1 MPNPIET
8 EVQPHHDAEE
18 LLPWYVTGQLEADE
32 RAMVDDHLSSCAHC
46 RRQLAFERQMVEELA
61 GLTPEVDT
69 GWERLRRRLE
79 APQPIAP
86 MVPSRPR
93 QSLWDKVAL
102 GLAETWQM
110 LTRPA
115 VAALAT
121 AQVAFVAIAGT
132 ILFSLS
138 QPAYQALGS
147 APAPKSANVI
157 AMFRA
162 DTTQSQMRDL
172 LRANGASV
180 VGGPTSTDAFLLR
193 VPGGTRQ
200 SALTRLRSDKH
211 VLMAQP
217 IDGGTS

>member
-8 EVQPHHDAEE
+8 QLEPHHDAEE
-18 LLPWYVTGQLEADE
+18 LLPWYVTGQLEGEELALVE
-32 RAMVDDHLSSCAHC
+32 THLSSCAHC
-46 RRQLAFERQMVEELA
+46 RRQLAFERQMVDEFA
-61 GLTPEVDT
+61 GLSPEIDN
-69 GWERLRRRLE
+69 GWARLKGRLE
-79 APQPIAP
+79 APEPVASP
-86 MVPSRPR
+86 KPERVPLG
-93 QSLWDKVAL
+93 LWDRVASD
-102 GLAETWQM
+102 AAAFWET

-162 DTTQSQMRDL
+162 DTTELQMRDL
-172 LRANGASV
+172 LRANGATV
-180 VGGPTSTDAFLLR
+180 VGGPTPADAFLLR
-193 VPGGTRQ
+193 VAPASRRE
-200 SALTRLRSDKH
+200 ALAKLRSDRH

-217 IDGGTS
+217 IDGSTS

>member
-8 EVQPHHDAEE
+8 EIQPHHDAEE
-18 LLPWYVTGQLEADE
+18 LLPWYITGQLEGDE
-32 RAMVDDHLSSCAHC
+32 LALVETHLSSCAHC
-46 RRQLAFERQMVEELA
+46 RRQLAFERQMVEEFA
-61 GLTPEVDT
+61 GLTPEIDT
-69 GWERLRRRLE
+69 GWARLKQRLGTREPVAVREPER
-79 APQPIAP
+79 
-86 MVPSRPR
+86 VR
-93 QSLWDKVAL
+93 QGLWDRIASD
-102 GLAETWQM
+102 ATAFWQT

-121 AQVAFVAIAGT
+121 AQLVFVAMAGT

-138 QPAYQALGS
+138 QPSYRALGS
-147 APAPKSANVI
+147 APLPRSANVI

-162 DTTQSQMRDL
+162 DTTESEMRDL

-193 VPGGTRQ
+193 IAPASRQ
-200 SALTRLRSDKH
+200 VAIAKLRSNRH

-217 IDGGTS
+217 IDSPTS